1 MLTHE
6 EIEMEKVSRE
16 DKQLIEEY
24 LNFLRIERGLSV
36 NTCRSYQRDLHK
48 FLDFVEQSN
57 NCIITCNTSVLLAFV
72 ISFKELGHS
81 SKSVARYTAT
91 LRGFFGFLVQED
103 KRPDNPTIYLNS
115 PKTEQNLPNVLAEK
129 IINEVMTRDS
139 DQSPLTVRDKAII
152 EILYGCGLRVS
163 ELIKVSLNDISFELG
178 YLRCKGK
185 GDKERIVPVGEPALA
200 VLGEYINRSRQM
212 ILAQNKKPRA
222 EDRNTLFLNSRG
234 RPLSRQAIWQILKKW
249 AKKQGLDNNIY
260 PHILRHSFATHLLEN
275 GADLRSVQEMLG
287 HADISTTQ
295 IYTHLSK
302 KRLLEVFRK
311 AHPRAE

>member
-1 MLTHE
+1 MAE
-6 EIEMEKVSRE
+6 ASKE

-24 LNFLRIERGLSV
+24 LNYLRIERGLSV
-36 NTCRSYQRDLHK
+36 NTCRSYHRDLHK
-48 FLDFVEQSN
+48 FLDFVEQTN
-57 NCIITCNTSVLLAFV
+57 NSFTTCNTSVLLAFV
-72 ISFKELGHS
+72 IRFKDLGHS
-81 SKSVARYTAT
+81 LKSVARYTAA

-103 KRPDNPTIYLNS
+103 KRTDDPTIYLNA
-115 PKTEQNLPNVLAEK
+115 PKMEQNLPNVLPEN
-129 IINEVMTRDS
+129 IINEIMTRDS
-139 DQSPLTVRDKAII
+139 DQSPLTIRDKAMI
-152 EILYGCGLRVS
+152 EILYGSGLRVS
-163 ELIKVSLNDISFELG
+163 ELIRVSLNDISFELG

-222 EDRNTLFLNSRG
+222 EDWNTLFLNSRG
-234 RPLSRQAIWQILKKW
+234 RPLSRQGIWQILKKW

>member
-1 MLTHE
+1 
-6 EIEMEKVSRE
+6 MEKVSKE
-16 DKQLIEEY
+16 NEQLIEEY
-24 LNFLRIERGLSV
+24 LNYLRIERGLSA
-36 NTCRSYQRDLHK
+36 NTCRSYRRDLYK
-48 FLDFVEQSN
+48 FLDFLKQSN
-57 NCIITCNTSVLLAFV
+57 NCITTCNTSVLLAFV

-81 SKSVARYTAT
+81 SKSVARYTAA

-103 KRPDNPTIYLNS
+103 KRSDNPTIYLNS
-115 PKTEQNLPNVLAEK
+115 PKMEQNLPNVLSEN
-129 IINEVMTRDS
+129 ILTEVMTRDS
-139 DQSPLTVRDKAII
+139 DQSPLTNRDKAII

-200 VLGEYINRSRQM
+200 VLGEYIIKSRQM

-249 AKKQGLDNNIY
+249 AKKHGLDNNIY

>member
-1 MLTHE
+1 MN
-6 EIEMEKVSRE
+6 KVSTE
-16 DKQLIEEY
+16 NKQLIEEY
-24 LNFLRIERGLSV
+24 LNYLRIERGLSI
-36 NTCRSYQRDLHK
+36 NTCGSYRRDLHK
-48 FLDFVEQSN
+48 FLDFIEQTE
-57 NCIITCNTSVLLAFV
+57 NCIITCNTSMLLAF
-72 ISFKELGHS
+72 IINSKEMGHS
-81 SKSVARYTAT
+81 SKSVARYTAA
-91 LRGFFGFLVQED
+91 LRGFYSFLLQEE
-103 KRPDNPTIYLNS
+103 KRSDDPTIYLNP
-115 PKTEQNLPNVLAEK
+115 PKMEQSLPDILAENV
-129 IINEVMTRDS
+129 IIDSMTGGKN
-139 DQSPLTVRDKAII
+139 QSPLAIRDRAII

-163 ELIKVSLNDISFELG
+163 EVIKVSLNDISFELG

-200 VLGEYINRSRQM
+200 ILGEYINKSRQM

-234 RPLSRQAIWQILKKW
+234 KPLSRQGIWQILKKW
-249 AKKQGLDNNIY
+249 AKKQGVEENIY